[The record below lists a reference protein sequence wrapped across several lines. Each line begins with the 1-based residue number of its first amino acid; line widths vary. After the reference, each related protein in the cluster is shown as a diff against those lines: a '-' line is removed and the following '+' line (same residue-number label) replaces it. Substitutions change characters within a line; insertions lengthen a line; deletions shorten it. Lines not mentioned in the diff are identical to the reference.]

1 MVDPFRIFLKLLYG
15 ISKNTN
21 DFVKKLAKFFLAFSI
36 EIVYND
42 YSRKEVK
49 RNERPTNQ
57 IKKIKKFSKNY
68 RQIKKNMLYYVC
80 NKGKGQPPKERN

>member
-1 MVDPFRIFLKLLYG
+1 MADPFRIFLKLLYE

-57 IKKIKKFSKNY
+57 IKKIKKLENRDFFLKT
-68 RQIKKNMLYYVC
+68 IVFATFKK
-80 NKGKGQPPKERN
+80 

>member
-1 MVDPFRIFLKLLYG
+1 MKYLTLV
-15 ISKNTN
+15 KN
-21 DFVKKLAKFFLAFSI
+21 LAKFFLVLPL
-36 EIVYND
+36 EICYND

-68 RQIKKNMLYYVC
+68 RQDLKNMLYYVC